1 MSLLVGPLVRKDL
14 FLMRW
19 AIAGTLAGGLVSL
32 ALMPLGGILTYV
44 GGVSLICALVVLNIF
59 VVLYG
64 VAQERREKMLLFVL
78 SLPVSP
84 LQVTLSKAAAMA
96 IAFGVPWLVLTGAT
110 AALIA
115 ASALPDGIL
124 PFWIAVLAYL
134 LLYFC
139 ALLAVGLLRV
149 SNGWQAA
156 AITVGNLSVN
166 FVIPLLLALPAVK
179 ANHAGPSAVWTAD
192 LVAIIGL
199 EVLLGAV
206 VLGLAVWRRARQPD
220 FV

>member
-1 MSLLVGPLVRKDL
+1 MSAFVGPLIRKDL

-19 AIAGTLAGGLVSL
+19 AILGTLAGGLGGL
-32 ALMPLGGILTYV
+32 ALMPAGGLLTYV
-44 GGVSLICALVVLNIF
+44 GGVSLICALIILNIF
-59 VVLYG
+59 VALYG

-84 LQVTLSKAAAMA
+84 LQITLSKVAAMA
-96 IAFGVPWLVLTGAT
+96 IAFGLPWGVLTGAT
-110 AALIA
+110 VIIVGATG
-115 ASALPDGIL
+115 LPDGIL

-139 ALLAVGLLRV
+139 ALLAVALLQV
-149 SNGWQAA
+149 STGWHAA
-156 AITVGNLSVN
+156 AITAGNLSVN
-166 FVIPLLLALPAVK
+166 FVIPLLLALPSVK
-179 ANHAGPSAVWTAD
+179 ANHAGEQAVWSAD
-192 LVAIIGL
+192 LVGIIAL
-199 EVLLGAV
+199 EVALGVA